1 MLKKDVTEK
10 VKRKANELS
19 DLCIKD
25 GGAFAK
31 SYKELYDRGE
41 FNCGECFVISRL
53 VDIYAAVNLAV
64 NLMLVIP
71 CYVLREQFGFG
82 NKRMEKYITEFHRL
96 YQAVVKDKV
105 KISTLADSVE
115 HDTGIKIAD
124 DSEIWNVRK

>member
-25 GGAFAK
+25 GSAFAK

-53 VDIYAAVNLAV
+53 VDIYAAVKMGSIDRNEGGKRQ
-64 NLMLVIP
+64 
-71 CYVLREQFGFG
+71 RELFD
-82 NKRMEKYITEFHRL
+82 T
-96 YQAVVKDKV
+96 
-105 KISTLADSVE
+105 VE
-115 HDTGIKIAD
+115 I
-124 DSEIWNVRK
+124 EEV